1 MSGSANAQPGFFAA
15 LTQYRDRR
23 LLFIFLLGCSSGFP
37 WVLIGSAMTG
47 WLKDAN
53 LSRATIG
60 FFGSV
65 TAVYA
70 INFLW
75 APLVDRVKLGW
86 LYRWLGQR
94 RSWILL
100 MQLLILCA
108 TIAIAFTNP
117 AYSLIWTSLLAL
129 CIAAAAAT
137 MDIAIDGYRIDIIA
151 HETARLPAA
160 AAMSVAGWW
169 TGYSLP
175 GFYAFHYADSHGWPQ
190 VYLGMALILLALS
203 LVSLFISEPVST
215 RDLLQQKAA
224 ARYQQKFQHPAL
236 LWLSVTVIEPFAEFF
251 RRNGILLSCSL
262 IAFILIFKLGE
273 ALLGRMS
280 IQFYREVGFSN
291 EQIAEYSKLIGWGA
305 TMVFTLLGSLLN
317 VRFGVIKGLV
327 LGGVTM
333 AGSNLMFAWI
343 ALVGPDEDL
352 LLWTIL
358 LDNFTTAFSIVA
370 FVAFLTSFTGVAF
383 SATQYALL
391 ASIGNFARTSMASFA
406 GSLVD
411 ALNGNWALFFVLTS
425 LMVLPGLMLLWF
437 IVEQLKRK
445 KHTATEPLLR
455 PPPQ

>member
-1 MSGSANAQPGFFAA
+1 MSGTATARPGFIAA
-15 LTQYRDRR
+15 LKQYQDRR

-47 WLKDAN
+47 WLKDAE
-53 LSRATIG
+53 LTRATIG

-70 INFLW
+70 VNFLW
-75 APLVDRVKLGW
+75 APLVDRLKLPC
-86 LYRWLGQR
+86 LYPLLGQR
-94 RSWILL
+94 RSWVFL
-100 MQLLILCA
+100 MQSMIVLA
-108 TIAIAFTNP
+108 TVAISFTNP
-117 AYSLIWTSLLAL
+117 AYSLLWTSILAL
-129 CIAAAAAT
+129 LIASAAAT
-137 MDIAIDGYRIDIIA
+137 MDIAIDGYRIDIIG
-151 HETARLPAA
+151 HDPERLPAA

-175 GFYAFHYADSHGWPQ
+175 GYFAFHFADSSGWPQ
-190 VYLGMALILLALS
+190 VYLGMAAMLLMLAL
-203 LVSLFISEPVST
+203 LSLFLPEPVNH
-215 RDLLQQKAA
+215 RDVLQQKAA
-224 ARYQQKFQHPAL
+224 ARYLQKNQHPLL

-251 RRNGILLSCSL
+251 RRNGLLLSCSL
-262 IAFILIFKLGE
+262 IAFILVFKLGE
-273 ALLGRMS
+273 AFLGRMS
-280 IQFYREVGFSN
+280 IQFYREIGFSN

-305 TMVFTLLGSLLN
+305 TMIFTLLGSLLN

-327 LGGVTM
+327 LGGITM

-343 ALVGPDEDL
+343 ALTGPDEQL

-411 ALNGNWALFFVLTS
+411 ALDGQWALFFVLTS
-425 LMVLPGLMLLWF
+425 VMVIPGLLLLWF
-437 IVEQLKRK
+437 IVRQLKRRQQ
-445 KHTATEPLLR
+445 TESAEQPVA
-455 PPPQ
+455 

>member
-1 MSGSANAQPGFFAA
+1 MSGSASAQPGFFAA

-37 WVLIGSAMTG
+37 WVLIGSAMSG

-75 APLVDRVKLGW
+75 APLVDRLKLAG
-86 LYRWLGQR
+86 LYPLLGQR

-100 MQLLILCA
+100 MQLFIVLA

-129 CIAAAAAT
+129 LIATAAAT
-137 MDIAIDGYRIDIIA
+137 MDIAIDGYRIDIIGD
-151 HETARLPAA
+151 EPARLPAA

-190 VYLGMALILLALS
+190 VYLGMALILLGLS
-203 LVSLFISEPVST
+203 LLSLLITEPVSH

-224 ARYQQKFQHPAL
+224 ARYQQKIQHPAL

-251 RRNGILLSCSL
+251 RRNGMLLSCSL

-305 TMVFTLLGSLLN
+305 TMLFTLLGSLLN

-343 ALVGPDEDL
+343 ALVGPDEQL

-411 ALNGNWALFFVLTS
+411 ALDGNWALFFLLTS
-425 LMVLPGLMLLWF
+425 LMVIPGLLLLWF
-437 IVEQLKRK
+437 IVKQLNRK
-445 KHTATEPLLR
+445 QQSQVSD
-455 PPPQ
+455 PQ

>member
-1 MSGSANAQPGFFAA
+1 MSGSASAQPGFFAA
-15 LTQYRDRR
+15 LAQYRDRR

-37 WVLIGSAMTG
+37 WVLIGSAMSG

-86 LYRWLGQR
+86 LYRLLGQR

-100 MQLLILCA
+100 MQLFIVLA

-117 AYSLIWTSLLAL
+117 AYSLMWTSLLAFM
-129 CIAAAAAT
+129 IAAAAAT
-137 MDIAIDGYRIDIIA
+137 MDIAIDGYRIDIIGD
-151 HETARLPAA
+151 EPARLPAA

-190 VYLGMALILLALS
+190 VYLGMTLILLALAVAS
-203 LVSLFISEPVST
+203 LCITEPVSH

-224 ARYQQKFQHPAL
+224 ARYQQQIQHPAL

-251 RRNGILLSCSL
+251 RRNGMLLSCSL

-343 ALVGPDEDL
+343 ALVGPDEQL

-411 ALNGNWALFFVLTS
+411 ALDGNWALFFLLTS
-425 LMVLPGLMLLWF
+425 LMVIPGLLLLWF
-437 IVEQLKRK
+437 IVKQLNRK
-445 KHTATEPLLR
+445 QLR
-455 PPPQ
+455 EASHPQ

>member
-1 MSGSANAQPGFFAA
+1 MSGSASAQPGFFAA

-37 WVLIGSAMTG
+37 WVLIGSAMSG

-75 APLVDRVKLGW
+75 APLVDRLKLAG
-86 LYRWLGQR
+86 LYPLLGQR

-100 MQLLILCA
+100 MQLFIVLA

-129 CIAAAAAT
+129 LIATAAAT
-137 MDIAIDGYRIDIIA
+137 MDIAIDGYRIDIIGD
-151 HETARLPAA
+151 EPARLPAA

-190 VYLGMALILLALS
+190 VYLGMALILLGLS
-203 LVSLFISEPVST
+203 LLSLLITEPVSH

-224 ARYQQKFQHPAL
+224 ARYQQKIQHPAL
-236 LWLSVTVIEPFAEFF
+236 LWLSVTVVEPFAEFF
-251 RRNGILLSCSL
+251 RRNGMLLSCSL

-305 TMVFTLLGSLLN
+305 TMLFTLLGSLLN

-343 ALVGPDEDL
+343 ALVGPDEQL

-411 ALNGNWALFFVLTS
+411 ALDGNWALFFLLTS
-425 LMVLPGLMLLWF
+425 LMVIPGLLLLWF
-437 IVEQLKRK
+437 IVKQLNRK
-445 KHTATEPLLR
+445 QQSQVSD
-455 PPPQ
+455 PQ